1 MLWRGGMPVTLPW
14 ELILAVAV
22 GMGLLFVAGRVLI
35 VPMRLV
41 WRLCFNGLVGGLGL
55 LGLNILGAFVGIQ
68 LAVNPCTALVAGTL
82 GLPGVALIHVV
93 GLLAA

>member
-1 MLWRGGMPVTLPW
+1 MPVTLPW

-41 WRLCFNGLVGGLGL
+41 WRICFNGLLGGLGL
-55 LGLNILGAFVGIQ
+55 LGLNIVGAFVGVQ
-68 LAVNPCTALVAGTL
+68 LALNPCTALVAGCL